1 MHIGY
6 QGIENSYSHQ
16 VCSKFLDM
24 KKLGDDKVRGFKS
37 FEIVFNCL
45 LFGLIDFAILPI
57 ENSIGGCIFLNY
69 DLFYKYNTKIHCE
82 FHHNVNHWIDLL
94 YASNFVIFYI

>member
-37 FEIVFNCL
+37 FEIL
-45 LFGLIDFAILPI
+45 LTI
-57 ENSIGGCIFLNY
+57 S
-69 DLFYKYNTKIHCE
+69 
-82 FHHNVNHWIDLL
+82 
-94 YASNFVIFYI
+94 